1 MGKNLIDNDC
11 LKYIFVIIIIFI
23 LYYIWMKCINKNNMK
38 GGKVKLDN
46 IINDDNDNDIINT
59 IQDIDKKIKIDKKN
73 IEKREQKI
81 INTLQHNKL
90 SNKIDKNK
98 ELNRILNY
106 KKINF
111 EDLDDYNDKD
121 IEIWNA
127 EIDKFMPSN
136 KEFSEW
142 EELFE
147 KTITI
152 SENSQKGGD
161 EIKIPEID
169 KIEKKMSKKI
179 ESINKILS

>member
-1 MGKNLIDNDC
+1 MEKNLIDNDC

-23 LYYIWMKCINKNNMK
+23 LYYISIKCMNSNNMK

-46 IINDDNDNDIINT
+46 VINDDNDITNT
-59 IQDIDKKIKIDKKN
+59 IQDIDKKIKIDKKK
-73 IEKREQKI
+73 IEKREEKI

-90 SNKIDKNK
+90 SNKIDKKK

-106 KKINF
+106 KKIKI

-121 IEIWNA
+121 IELWNA
-127 EIDKFMPSN
+127 EIDKFMPSD
-136 KEFSEW
+136 KELGEW

-147 KTITI
+147 KTLTI
-152 SENSQKGGD
+152 SEKSQKGGD

-169 KIEKKMSKKI
+169 KIEKKMSKKL
-179 ESINKILS
+179 ESINKILG